1 MFVLLRSQSEI
12 TFGINILSRY
22 RKSFHH
28 TWMEKAMQNV
38 ESPSIKIF
46 QNYFLEIKSVE
57 TRGKKIEE
65 KMMKRG
71 KKEKETENDKQRIR
85 SKKRW
90 KEFSETYI

>member
-1 MFVLLRSQSEI
+1 
-12 TFGINILSRY
+12 
-22 RKSFHH
+22 
-28 TWMEKAMQNV
+28 
-38 ESPSIKIF
+38 
-46 QNYFLEIKSVE
+46 VE